1 MALAKAATPER
12 HSTASSETRCVC
24 LRSLPL
30 HSLHHLLQSFF
41 AEVLPAAISALDTMT
56 ATSSSRRCSARL
68 PSSEAAK
75 AWRTVELSTV
85 TATAH
90 TASLAER
97 SAPPSATRCGA
108 TKPHTSK
115 AKMSPIS
122 FFICSCACCT
132 QLSLQNYAI

>member
-12 HSTASSETRCVC
+12 HSAASSKPRPGCP
-24 LRSLPL
+24 RSLPA
-30 HSLHHLLQSFF
+30 HTLHHLLQLLF
-41 AEVLPAAISALDTMT
+41 AEVLPAAISALGTMT

-68 PSSEAAK
+68 PSSVAARV
-75 AWRTVELSTV
+75 WWVEELSTV
-85 TATAH
+85 AAAAH

-108 TKPHTSK
+108 TRPHTSIE
-115 AKMSPIS
+115 KMSPIS